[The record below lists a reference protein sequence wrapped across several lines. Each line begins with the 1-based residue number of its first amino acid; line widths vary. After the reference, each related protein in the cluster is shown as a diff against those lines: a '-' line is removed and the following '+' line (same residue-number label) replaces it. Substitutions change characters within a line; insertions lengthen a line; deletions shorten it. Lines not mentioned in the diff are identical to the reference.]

1 MQERTRSKTLCVVM
15 GRGLK
20 PIGSGT
26 RFRERWEQ
34 PVLQFVEVNELP
46 SRCDPVDGGT
56 DELDL
61 SYGTRAEA
69 SERPLVR
76 EA

>member
-1 MQERTRSKTLCVVM
+1 MQERTRSKTLCVVH

-20 PIGSGT
+20 PTGSGT

-34 PVLQFVEVNELP
+34 PLLQFVEVAELP
-46 SRCDPVDGGT
+46 SRCDTVDGGA
-56 DELDL
+56 DGLDL
-61 SYGTRAEA
+61 SYGTRAEG